1 MPSFKEAY
9 RDAEYS
15 IRLKAPMLRIIL
27 IVFLAFMTLTAPRS
41 IARREC
47 IPILNMT
54 IGMIFTPGKK
64 HLYIQSSRSLSVLL
78 KTTNHEDFP

>member
-1 MPSFKEAY
+1 
-9 RDAEYS
+9 
-15 IRLKAPMLRIIL
+15 
-27 IVFLAFMTLTAPRS
+27 
-41 IARREC
+41 
-47 IPILNMT
+47 MT